1 MLESW
6 RPPSDEPL
14 FNINALAIDIDYRD
28 SMLYWIQSDDKVGC
42 LVDGWVD
49 GGWVGIQWVDE

>member
-14 FNINALAIDIDYRD
+14 FNASALVIDIDYRD

-42 LVDGWVD
+42 LVDG
-49 GGWVGIQWVDE
+49 GVGEWMSE

>member
-6 RPPSDEPL
+6 RQPGDEPL
-14 FNINALAIDIDYRD
+14 FNINALAIDIDYHD

-42 LVDGWVD
+42 LVDG
-49 GGWVGIQWVDE
+49 GVGEWMSE